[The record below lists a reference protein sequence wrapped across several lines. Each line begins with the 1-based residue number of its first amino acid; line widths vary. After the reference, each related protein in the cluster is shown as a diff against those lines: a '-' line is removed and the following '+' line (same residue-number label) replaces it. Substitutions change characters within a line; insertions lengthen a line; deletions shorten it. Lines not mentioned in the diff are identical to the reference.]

1 MTLAFGSRHTR
12 RLLLPTKRCLRRP
25 PRCRRRRRR
34 SPPRRRRA
42 SQRRPSRPSPS
53 LVSTSHPLGWS
64 RTWMRR
70 CLWVGWR
77 SRRWRREAPSATRF
91 APSVMLRAARSAPSA
106 VCSVRSAGSGRIT
119 RLVSR
124 RAQCW
129 SWVSRM
135 RSMPST
141 RSGARPRR
149 PRQRRRR
156 RRRRRQAAV
165 AQPRRR
171 VDRPDH
177 PLRRR
182 FPGSTCTCAACTC
195 RAPPQEAFAA
205 ATRGAGEGRGD
216 SRPQRIAATPAGGRR
231 RSSTAPPPV
240 PRPALL
246 FVRGPSIM
254 FV

>member
-106 VCSVRSAGSGRIT
+106 VFSVRSAGSGRIT

-141 RSGARPRR
+141 RSGARRRR

-156 RRRRRQAAV
+156 RRRRRRHCAPRGTRCQSFRCRTGGRWTRRCARRSGRRARRNG
-165 AQPRRR
+165 PRRQRTRSSR
-171 VDRPDH
+171 VT
-177 PLRRR
+177 
-182 FPGSTCTCAACTC
+182 S
-195 RAPPQEAFAA
+195 
-205 ATRGAGEGRGD
+205 
-216 SRPQRIAATPAGGRR
+216 GRR
-231 RSSTAPPPV
+231 VEAVLSVAKQRRWQRCGRIP
-240 PRPALL
+240 
-246 FVRGPSIM
+246 M
-254 FV
+254 